1 MRPRD
6 VVEDARSTTRAETR
20 AARAARMV
28 TRVRAFDTVRRRST
42 TRARLPMGD
51 AVREKGWTRGEG
63 WSGGEGW
70 ISRVVGECTRWRS
83 TGTEPVAAVNN
94 DDRG

>member
-1 MRPRD
+1 
-6 VVEDARSTTRAETR
+6 
-20 AARAARMV
+20 
-28 TRVRAFDTVRRRST
+28 
-42 TRARLPMGD
+42 MGD
-51 AVREKGWTRGEG
+51 AVRQKGVETRGEG

-83 TGTEPVAAVNN
+83 TGTEPVTAVND